1 MRPAHV
7 EVIYR
12 PHSRYQR
19 SLHAHKD
26 WWDKCNV
33 TWFLRAQ
40 TSNKICQYKKSR
52 LCLLILDNRKRR
64 TFYLKDNNGKLWV
77 DVIVVIFFNAVG
89 TVDVLTASND
99 DVKLVETWTV
109 YFANVKLPYRFEKIN
124 KLDRN
129 YSYWDILSLVCP
141 LKYRVTFFFIPSIL
155 ERVQRWRVSWIRSI
169 TSCYWLSFIYFP
181 YSSCLS
187 FIFHSSIHPSPQLYS
202 HRSFLP
208 SFIPLLNLNQWSVF
222 ISLFMV
228 KYSNL
233 VAVFTNHHIRLRV
246 PTFF

>member
-7 EVIYR
+7 EVKYR

-99 DVKLVETWTV
+99 DVKLVET
-109 YFANVKLPYRFEKIN
+109 
-124 KLDRN
+124 
-129 YSYWDILSLVCP
+129 
-141 LKYRVTFFFIPSIL
+141 
-155 ERVQRWRVSWIRSI
+155 
-169 TSCYWLSFIYFP
+169 
-181 YSSCLS
+181 
-187 FIFHSSIHPSPQLYS
+187 
-202 HRSFLP
+202 
-208 SFIPLLNLNQWSVF
+208 
-222 ISLFMV
+222 
-228 KYSNL
+228 
-233 VAVFTNHHIRLRV
+233 
-246 PTFF
+246 